1 MLSVSFSIFAASAA
15 SAAGAAVTAV
25 TAAEAAAVEATAT
38 AEAAD
43 AAEAARI
50 DLVVALSA
58 FRLAYLYCKSY
69 HQRHGDCTLPPI
81 YMFIIAFHC

>member
-38 AEAAD
+38 AEAA
-43 AAEAARI
+43 EAARI

-69 HQRHGDCTLPPI
+69 HQRHGDCTECTPPPST
-81 YMFIIAFHC
+81 CLS